1 MLGKR
6 KPWCCPL
13 SFCIKRS
20 WQEKGSMIKRNSS
33 PSPDGNIFALS
44 SLFNLFQNQAVSVGF
59 IFTLLCLVL
68 TVSTAS
74 AQTRQKRASARSEER
89 SRRVNNEELDAED
102 ESDEPE
108 DAKPTQNPLVRKTAI
123 TNAVR
128 PGASVT
134 DRSALTNDIVII
146 SRAPETAALR
156 PTLRSGATTS
166 NTPNIWPV
174 MGPLSSGYGTRHN
187 PFGGRSFEF
196 HKGQDIV
203 VPIGTPVMATADG
216 VVVSAGWHKGY
227 GNGIYIDHGNG
238 IMTRYGHLSRINV
251 TEGQQVKRGDLI
263 GLSGSTGRSTGP
275 HLHYEVR
282 IDGEAINPLQYLPA
296 IQPVAPAAAHTPA
309 STSTAPQA
317 QSGMQN

>member
-1 MLGKR
+1 
-6 KPWCCPL
+6 
-13 SFCIKRS
+13 
-20 WQEKGSMIKRNSS
+20 MIKRHSS
-33 PSPDGNIFALS
+33 PSPDGNNFALS
-44 SLFNLFQNQAVSVGF
+44 SLFNLLQNQTVSVGF

-74 AQTRQKRASARSEER
+74 AQTRQKRASARTEER
-89 SRRVNNEELDAED
+89 SRRVNNEDVDEGD

-108 DAKPTQNPLVRKTAI
+108 NAKPPQNPLVRKTAI

-128 PGASVT
+128 PGTQVT
-134 DRSALTNDIVII
+134 DRPALTNDIVII
-146 SRAPETAALR
+146 SRAPEAAATR
-156 PTLRSGATTS
+156 TTLRTGATAS

-174 MGPLSSGYGTRHN
+174 TGPLSSGYGTRHN

-203 VPIGTPVMATADG
+203 VPTGTPVMATANG
-216 VVVSAGWHKGY
+216 VVVVASWRKGY

-238 IMTRYGHLSRINV
+238 IMTRYGHLSRIDV
-251 TEGQQVKRGDLI
+251 VVGQNVKRGDLI

-282 IDGEAINPLQYLPA
+282 VDGEATNPLAYLPT
-296 IQPVAPAAAHTPA
+296 IQPVPAAAHTPA
-309 STSTAPQA
+309 STPSSQTQT
-317 QSGMQN
+317 GLQN

>member
-1 MLGKR
+1 
-6 KPWCCPL
+6 
-13 SFCIKRS
+13 
-20 WQEKGSMIKRNSS
+20 MIKRNSS
-33 PSPDGNIFALS
+33 PSPDGNILALS
-44 SLFNLFQNQAVSVGF
+44 SIFNLLQKQTVSVSF

-74 AQTRQKRASARSEER
+74 AQTRQKRASAKVEER
-89 SRRVNNEELDAED
+89 SRRINNEDVGEED

-123 TNAVR
+123 TNAIR
-128 PGASVT
+128 PGASVA
-134 DRSALTNDIVII
+134 DRPALTNDIVII

-156 PTLRSGATTS
+156 PTLRAGVTAA

-174 MGPLSSGYGTRHN
+174 TGPLSSGYGTRHN

-203 VPIGTPVMATADG
+203 VPTGTPVMATADG
-216 VVVSAGWHKGY
+216 VVVSAGWHRGY

-238 IMTRYGHLSRINV
+238 IMTRYGHLSRIDV
-251 TEGQQVKRGDLI
+251 TEGQQVRRGDLI

-282 IDGEAINPLQYLPA
+282 IDGEATNPLQYLPM
-296 IQPVAPAAAHTPA
+296 IQPVQTAHPPAASTP
-309 STSTAPQA
+309 APQA

>member
-166 NTPNIWPV
+166 N
-174 MGPLSSGYGTRHN
+174 
-187 PFGGRSFEF
+187 
-196 HKGQDIV
+196 
-203 VPIGTPVMATADG
+203 
-216 VVVSAGWHKGY
+216 
-227 GNGIYIDHGNG
+227 NG